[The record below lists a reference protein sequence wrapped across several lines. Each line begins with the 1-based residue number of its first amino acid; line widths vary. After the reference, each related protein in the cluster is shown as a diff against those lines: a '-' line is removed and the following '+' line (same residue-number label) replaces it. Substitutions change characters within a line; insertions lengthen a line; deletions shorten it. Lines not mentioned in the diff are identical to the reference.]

1 MRTGL
6 RFNLRTGFFTA
17 FVGLSALA
25 SPRIDCKTA
34 STAASAAAV
43 AAAVAAPMAIF
54 CIRAALD
61 FAAPTIV
68 RWVFRAKLFLAMD
81 VFQKGESSSALANAA
96 MGVFVPPNSATFD
109 PRRAFST
116 QQKENIAMAK
126 KEAKKLDEL
135 FHDTLKDIYFAEK
148 KILATLPKME
158 KAAQAPEL
166 KRAFAKHKTET
177 EGHVAR
183 LEKVFAAIDKKPQAK
198 TCDAIVGITEE
209 GAEIMK
215 EYKGSPALDAGLLAA
230 AQAVEHYEI
239 SRYGT
244 LKTWAN
250 ELGLSGAVGLLDQ
263 TLAEEKKTDATLTEI
278 AESAVNQKAEAA

>member
-1 MRTGL
+1 MR
-6 RFNLRTGFFTA
+6 A
-17 FVGLSALA
+17 
-25 SPRIDCKTA
+25 
-34 STAASAAAV
+34 
-43 AAAVAAPMAIF
+43 
-54 CIRAALD
+54 
-61 FAAPTIV
+61 
-68 RWVFRAKLFLAMD
+68 
-81 VFQKGESSSALANAA
+81 
-96 MGVFVPPNSATFD
+96 FVPPHSGNIWIAARSQPA
-109 PRRAFST
+109 
-116 QQKENIAMAK
+116 KEKAAMP
-126 KEAKKLDEL
+126 KEAKTLDEL

-158 KAAQAPEL
+158 KAAQAPAL

-183 LEKVFAAIDKKPQAK
+183 LEKVFAAINKKPQAK
-198 TCDAIVGITEE
+198 TCDAIVGITDE

-250 ELGLSGAVGLLDQ
+250 ELGLSDAVGLLDQ
-263 TLAEEKKTDATLTEI
+263 TLTEEKNTDATLTEI
-278 AESAVNQKAEAA
+278 AESVVNQEAEAA